1 MHEDK
6 KGSDYTNRA
15 RQRKFSNGKEI
26 SEIKKRKRWKQ
37 WRNSNISRNYKFR
50 TMKMTRNTSLAK

>member
-26 SEIKKRKRWKQ
+26 SEIKKRKR
-37 WRNSNISRNYKFR
+37 
-50 TMKMTRNTSLAK
+50 